1 MQCRHSM
8 PRFDGPPTRA
18 TWGARCGKSA
28 RRVLRG
34 GTGTS
39 DIVARPVPTHHN
51 VQHYLLLEKV
61 ARRVQ
66 DDDVMR
72 LLKMILKATGK
83 KGVPQGGV
91 ITPLTQKAISSLK
104 EQLRDGEKG
113 THYLIYVVNSNI
125 LMSNDAL
132 AFDQGGE
139 GLAVECRSRPATP
152 SSCASRSSASVVTR
166 VRFVRAPG
174 ISLPGR
180 SLPARSSSPSS
191 RSHSAGHVET
201 SAADRGVAP
210 QVREKQRSDHRS
222 DRNCRVECLSAYSK
236 KAWLSRVEKAAHFKS
251 TFPIRLIAC
260 SSRSSRRLTT
270 FWFPIAS
277 APSAYA

>member
-72 LLKMILKATGK
+72 LLKLILKASGK
-83 KGVPQGGV
+83 QGVPQGGV
-91 ITPLTQKAISSLK
+91 ISPLL
-104 EQLRDGEKG
+104 
-113 THYLIYVVNSNI
+113 SNI
-125 LMSNDAL
+125 YLTEVDRMLERAK
-132 AFDQGGE
+132 A
-139 GLAVECRSRPATP
+139 
-152 SSCASRSSASVVTR
+152 VTR
-166 VRFVRAPG
+166 YGQLAALEYARF
-174 ISLPGR
+174 
-180 SLPARSSSPSS
+180 
-191 RSHSAGHVET
+191 
-201 SAADRGVAP
+201 ADDLV
-210 QVREKQRSDHRS
+210 VLVD
-222 DRNCRVECLSAYSK
+222 
-236 KAWLSRVEKAAHFKS
+236 AH
-251 TFPIRLIAC
+251 PRH
-260 SSRSSRRLTT
+260 
-270 FWFPIAS
+270 
-277 APSAYA
+277 